1 MDTWVL
7 VADSGRARIFA
18 VDNTQKQM
26 QGSLYAPS
34 ENGALRGVLTEV
46 LDREN
51 PLARIPE
58 RNLTSDEPGVQKES
72 AEQHVHAVGRNE
84 EPKKTEAERFARE
97 VAAELDQ
104 GLKDR
109 RFSKM
114 YVIAPGQ
121 FLGNLRDVFS
131 DHVKKTVL
139 SEMDKNLT
147 RMSPQEIR
155 SHLPEKL

>member
-1 MDTWVL
+1 METWVL

-18 VDNTQKQM
+18 VDNTQKQQ

-46 LDREN
+46 IDREN
-51 PLARIPE
+51 PFARIPE
-58 RNLTSDEPGVQKES
+58 RNLASDEPGVQKES

-97 VAAELDQ
+97 VAAELEQ
-104 GLKDR
+104 GLKAG
-109 RFSKM
+109 RFSRM
-114 YVIAPGQ
+114 YVIAPDH
-121 FLGNLRDVFS
+121 FLGYLRDVFS
-131 DHVKKTVL
+131 DHVKKTVQA
-139 SEMDKNLT
+139 EQDKDLT

-155 SHLPEKL
+155 SHLPAKL